1 MMNFLRYVQAVLW
14 GFTGLGRRQD
24 MAKVVGSGNPL
35 GLIAVGL
42 LLAAIFIAVLVG
54 LAILAVSSLS

>member
-1 MMNFLRYVQAVLW
+1 LNVIRYVQTVLW

-24 MAKVVGSGNPL
+24 MAKIAGSGNPL

-42 LLAAIFIAVLVG
+42 VLAAVFVGVLVA
-54 LAILAVSSLS
+54 LAMLAVSSLG